1 MSKKQEIK
9 TPRAPGAIGP
19 YSQGVQTNGLV
30 FASGQIPLDPETG
43 EVVNTGIE
51 GQGQTR
57 RVLEN
62 LRAVL
67 EAAGAGLDSVV
78 KTTVY
83 MRDLSDFEGMNEAYG
98 EFFKPPYPARATVE
112 AKGLPKGVALEIDA
126 IAVVDKR

>member
-43 EVVNTGIE
+43 EVVNTGI
-51 GQGQTR
+51 GGQTR